1 MPADFPP
8 QIASLA
14 SSQTQTGVDLLFS
27 RLKEKLR
34 SQRKTLADKTKSWYI
49 IVNVSSLPGFVS
61 RCELMYRT
69 SRFFSTNDS
78 ETARRHCHGREKLRT
93 RLGRTSALERENLWK
108 PCGWRTEKKLPRK
121 TCSQYFLQRI
131 RQSTNEA
138 RAQRTHCERN
148 RSVSLDRRVR
158 M

>member
-8 QIASLA
+8 QIASLT
-14 SSQTQTGVDLLFS
+14 SSQTQAGVDLLFS

-78 ETARRHCHGREKLRT
+78 ETACRHCHGREKLRT
-93 RLGRTSALERENLWK
+93 RLGRTSALEREKSVKALWMK
-108 PCGWRTEKKLPRK
+108 NGEKTAKKNMLAVFSP
-121 TCSQYFLQRI
+121 
-131 RQSTNEA
+131 TNP
-138 RAQRTHCERN
+138 TVDER
-148 RSVSLDRRVR
+148 SEGTTDALWTKSLG
-158 M
+158 